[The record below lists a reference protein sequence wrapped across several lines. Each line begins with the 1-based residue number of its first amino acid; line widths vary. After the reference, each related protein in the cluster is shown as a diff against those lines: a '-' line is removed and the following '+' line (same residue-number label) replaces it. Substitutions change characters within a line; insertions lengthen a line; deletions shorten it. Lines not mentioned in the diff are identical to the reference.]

1 MIYMSRGTARMNQ
14 QVTVAVLS
22 DAEAQVE
29 LTLVTCIC
37 TIDQVLAGQLVALR
51 PRPRTYGPIN
61 ATITHNVVGI
71 VTADDGPGEDKP
83 TPRKSKKVDED
94 A

>member
-1 MIYMSRGTARMNQ
+1 MIYMSRGSVRKNQ

-22 DAEAQVE
+22 DLEAQVE

-37 TIDQVLAGQLVALR
+37 TIDLVLAGQLVALR

-61 ATITHNVVGI
+61 ATITHDVVGI
-71 VTADDGPGEDKP
+71 VTEDDGPA
-83 TPRKSKKVDED
+83 TSRRSKKGNED